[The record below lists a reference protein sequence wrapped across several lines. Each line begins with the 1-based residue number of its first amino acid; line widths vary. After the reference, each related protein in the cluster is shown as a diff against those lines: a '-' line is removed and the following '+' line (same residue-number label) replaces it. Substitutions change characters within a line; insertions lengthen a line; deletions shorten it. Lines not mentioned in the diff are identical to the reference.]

1 MAYGMDGYGME
12 ARRLKYPI
20 SKLGFYAGFVSFF
33 LCSFWFYFL
42 SYFFSFCVR
51 IDSPKELL
59 NTLIIY

>member
-1 MAYGMDGYGME
+1 MEAGWRME
-12 ARRLKYPI
+12 ARRLKYPYL
-20 SKLGFYAGFVSFF
+20 KTWVLCRRFFNVSFF